1 MSPLLLALI
10 GAAAAAGAGLC
21 VVWALAK
28 RQASLER
35 RLAGYEPIGMST
47 TPMKA
52 SDLDLAPETRLV
64 SSAMDFTK
72 DLAKRTGILARV
84 ELMLETADVP
94 VRPAEFVFYVPVVAI
109 TLGILVGVA
118 FNWLTGIVFAAIV
131 GAAPVAWVHIKRDRR
146 IKQFDAQ
153 LPDGLNLLASSMRA
167 GFSFMQGLEAVASE
181 ARDPLKR
188 ELHRAFTE
196 ARLGRPVD
204 VALEDCAIR
213 MKSGDLQWVV
223 LALRI
228 QREVGGNLAELL
240 VTVADTMTQRER
252 LRREIGALTA
262 EGRFSAIILSI
273 MPFFFLLLF
282 QVLQPDY
289 VPKLFHKPLGVIAL
303 IGAVIGN
310 IVGWFWLRR
319 IVDIEV

>member
-1 MSPLLLALI
+1 MSPLLLAVL

-21 VVWALAK
+21 IVWALAR

-35 RLAGYEPIGMST
+35 RLAGYEPIRTANS
-47 TPMKA
+47 PVKS
-52 SDLDLAPETRLV
+52 SDLDMAPETRLV
-64 SSAMDFTK
+64 AQAMDFTK
-72 DLAKRTGILARV
+72 DLAKRTGVLARV
-84 ELMLETADVP
+84 EMMLESADVP
-94 VRPAEFVFYVPVVAI
+94 IRPAEFVFYVPVVAI
-109 TLGILVGVA
+109 TFGVLVGVG
-118 FNWLTGIVFAAIV
+118 FNWLTGVVFGAIV
-131 GAAPVAWVHIKRDRR
+131 AAAPVAWVYVKRDRR

-188 ELHRAFTE
+188 ELQRAFTE
-196 ARLGRPVD
+196 ARLGRAVD
-204 VALEDCAIR
+204 VSLEDTAVR
-213 MKSGDLQWVV
+213 MKSADLQWVV

-240 VTVADTMTQRER
+240 VTVAETMTQRER
-252 LRREIGALTA
+252 LRREIHALTA
-262 EGRFSAIILSI
+262 EGRFSAVVLSI
-273 MPFFFLLLF
+273 MPFFFLAMF

-289 VPKLFHKPLGVIAL
+289 VPKLFDKPLGVIGL
-303 IGAVIGN
+303 IGAAVGN
-310 IVGWFWLRR
+310 VVGWFWLRR